1 VSIVL
6 VAVDGSES
14 GERAVLR
21 AGEVAHDLGASVLVL
36 HVLPSTFERERVAQ
50 LDPAST
56 DVEESFAQGIIDRA
70 LTLLAER
77 GLRAEGRVIQG
88 APAQT
93 ILSQINE
100 LRPVRVIMGSRGRA
114 SILPE
119 GSVSRRVREAS
130 DVVIETVE

>member
-1 VSIVL
+1 ML